1 MRVLRVQLDDGHLVD
16 LHPAVSV
23 VSGLSDP
30 QRTTLRR
37 AFDAIASG
45 LEPSIPALI
54 EAHGLLLDATQAD
67 LDLLEV
73 QGNPV
78 GAVVTGATVDG
89 DLSGDDATR
98 LRTAERDVVLLSSDR
113 WEACDQLARAEIAAA
128 RPSHGGLR
136 ARAAALRA
144 GIARHE
150 AVDAERVRAALD
162 EVRDRRRSGAPAWA
176 GDLVEAL
183 AGVGIDVDD
192 LGLPVGDLFRIAE
205 DWLEERRIDVGWAVG
220 AGVELAA
227 IEAALTFPEPQSDGA
242 AHDLDAPRARASR
255 ATAAHAEAI
264 VRLDAVRAELTP
276 QGGARKPAQDLGVRL
291 TARLADH
298 RPSRLAG
305 AVPLLLDGVL
315 GHLDHADVTSLLDR
329 LAGAAGAVQV
339 VVVDEHPAAVAWTRS
354 VGPRRAAHVE
364 PVPRRSAAAP
374 T

>member
-30 QRTTLRR
+30 QRTTLRQ
-37 AFDAIASG
+37 AFDAVASG
-45 LEPSIPALI
+45 LEPTVPALI

-73 QGNPV
+73 AGNPV

-89 DLSGDDATR
+89 DLPDDAATR
-98 LRTAERDVVLLSSDR
+98 LRTAERDVALLSSDR
-113 WEACDQLARAEIAAA
+113 WEACDELARAEIAAA
-128 RPSHGGLR
+128 RPSHGAMR

-150 AVDAERVRAALD
+150 ATDAEPLRTALD
-162 EVRDRRRSGAPAWA
+162 EVRDRRRTGAPA
-176 GDLVEAL
+176 GTGELVAAL
-183 AGVGIDVDD
+183 RGVGIDVAD
-192 LGLPVGDLFRIAE
+192 LGLPVGELVRLAE

-227 IEAALTFPEPQSDGA
+227 IEAALAFPEPPSDGPG
-242 AHDLDAPRARASR
+242 HDLDVLRARASR
-255 ATAAHAEAI
+255 ATAAHADAV
-264 VRLDAVRAELTP
+264 VRLDALRAERTRRDGDRP
-276 QGGARKPAQDLGVRL
+276 SGQDLGEHL
-291 TARLADH
+291 AARLDAH

-305 AVPLLLDGVL
+305 AVPLLLDGAL
-315 GHLDHADVTSLLDR
+315 DHLDGADVASLLDR

-339 VVVDEHPAAVAWTRS
+339 VVVAEHPAAGAWTRS
-354 VGPRRAAHVE
+354 VGPRRAAHIE

>member
-1 MRVLRVQLDDGHLVD
+1 MLRVQLDDGHLVD

-23 VSGLSDP
+23 VSGLSEP
-30 QRTTLRR
+30 QRATLRQ

-45 LEPSIPALI
+45 LEPALPALI

-78 GAVVTGATVDG
+78 GAVVTGANVDG
-89 DLSGDDATR
+89 DLPGDAATR

-113 WEACDQLARAEIAAA
+113 WEACDELARSEIAAA

-150 AVDAERVRAALD
+150 AVVAEPVRAALD
-162 EVRDRRRSGAPAWA
+162 EVRDRRRAGAPTWA

-192 LGLPVGDLFRIAE
+192 LGLPVGELVRIAE

-227 IEAALTFPEPQSDGA
+227 IEAALAFPEPPSGGA
-242 AHDLDAPRARASR
+242 EHDLDAPRARASR

-276 QGGARKPAQDLGVRL
+276 RGGERPSVQDLGARL
-291 TARLADH
+291 SARLADH
-298 RPSRLAG
+298 RPTRLAG
-305 AVPLLLDGVL
+305 AVPLLLDGAL
-315 GHLDHADVTSLLDR
+315 GHLDDADVTSLLDR
-329 LAGAAGAVQV
+329 LAAAAGAVQV
-339 VVVDEHPAAVAWTRS
+339 VVVDEHPAAVAWARS
-354 VGPRRAAHVE
+354 VGPRRAAHIE